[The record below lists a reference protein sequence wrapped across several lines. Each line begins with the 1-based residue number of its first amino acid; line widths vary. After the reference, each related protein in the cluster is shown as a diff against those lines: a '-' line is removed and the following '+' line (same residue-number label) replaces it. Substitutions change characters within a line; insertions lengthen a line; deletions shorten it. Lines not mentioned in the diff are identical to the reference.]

1 VSLVINISYLECK
14 LGLERKVK
22 KNLIVHSFDCCC
34 FLGEI

>member
-14 LGLERKVK
+14 LGLGRKVK
-22 KNLIVHSFDCCC
+22 KNFTVHSFDCCC